1 MFWSLAPSLYTL
13 YNRWSHKGTWANLLT
28 AVFDD
33 PDFDNLTVDGSIVRV
48 HQHGATKKTAAGIGD
63 G

>member
-13 YNRWSHKGTWANLLT
+13 YNRWSHKGTWANLLI

-33 PDFDNLTVDGSIVRV
+33 PDLEYLMVDGSIVRV
-48 HQHGATKKTAAGIGD
+48 HQHEATKNKKQQQE
-63 G
+63 